1 MRRAT
6 FAGIASV
13 LLLLVFGMAA
23 SQIHKRQAKARA
35 VRSELLKT
43 ERKMP
48 PALGR
53 HLEKLAQAVPGLG
66 GESERPGSSQAEK
79 FLAMAYPD
87 TDIPLARLEAAR
99 SAASSHKNKAFPTG
113 KGRPGTW
120 VTVGPSQALYPFTQF
135 RSSFSYVPNAYV
147 ASGRATAIAI
157 DPNCAQGNCRLWVFA
172 AGGGVWRTKN
182 ALNGQ
187 PSWKFLSGDFGI
199 QSGSSIALDPNDPT
213 GNTLYA
219 GTGEANASGD
229 SAAGVGMYKS
239 TDGGDSWT
247 GPLGASVFGGRA
259 IGSIAV
265 KAGDPQTIYA
275 ATTRAG
281 LGISSVTGG
290 GVTLIPGAAAWGL
303 YKSTD
308 GGATWTFL
316 HNGSAN
322 ATECDTV
329 LEGNAGG
336 VCSLRGVRRVAL
348 DPLDPEIVYAGS
360 YARGVWRS
368 VDEGATWSQI
378 KPSLNAAPEHHASR
392 DRRHRA
398 SQRQDAHVRLR
409 RPHQRRRPVQPSLP
423 QRRRGERGAR
433 IRRSHLEQRR
443 QPGLRD
449 LQRVHRTVLV
459 RQLRLHAGRSSRRR
473 LRGRLLL
480 LRRERFR
487 TSAVSCSRPTPA

>member
-1 MRRAT
+1 
-6 FAGIASV
+6 
-13 LLLLVFGMAA
+13 
-23 SQIHKRQAKARA
+23 
-35 VRSELLKT
+35 
-43 ERKMP
+43 MP

-66 GESERPGSSQAEK
+66 GESERPGSAQAEK

-157 DPNCAQGNCRLWVFA
+157 APNCAQGNCRLWVFA

-199 QSGSSIALDPNDPT
+199 QSGSSITLDPNDPT

-247 GPLGASVFGGRA
+247 GPLGGSVFGGRA

-265 KAGDPQTIYA
+265 TPGDPQTIYA
-275 ATTRAG
+275 ATTRAV
-281 LGISSVTGG
+281 LGVSAVTGG
-290 GVTLIPGAAAWGL
+290 GVSLIPGAAPWGL

-316 HNGSAN
+316 HNGA
-322 ATECDTV
+322 ATAAACDTV
-329 LEGNAGG
+329 AEAIAAGAP
-336 VCSLRGVRRVAL
+336 CALRGGGRVAL
-348 DPLDPEIVYAGS
+348 EPPDASSVC
-360 YARGVWRS
+360 AR
-368 VDEGATWSQI
+368 
-378 KPSLNAAPEHHASR
+378 
-392 DRRHRA
+392 
-398 SQRQDAHVRLR
+398 
-409 RPHQRRRPVQPSLP
+409 
-423 QRRRGERGAR
+423 
-433 IRRSHLEQRR
+433 
-443 QPGLRD
+443 
-449 LQRVHRTVLV
+449 
-459 RQLRLHAGRSSRRR
+459 
-473 LRGRLLL
+473 
-480 LRRERFR
+480 
-487 TSAVSCSRPTPA
+487 